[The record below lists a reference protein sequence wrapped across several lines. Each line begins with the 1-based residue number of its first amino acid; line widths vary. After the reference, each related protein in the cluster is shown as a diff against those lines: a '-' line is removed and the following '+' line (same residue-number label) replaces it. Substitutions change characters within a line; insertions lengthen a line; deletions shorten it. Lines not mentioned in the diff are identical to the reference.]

1 MKLLATL
8 LVMSCLPLLVWQDDA
23 KQDDQ
28 GDGFKR
34 ERKGEN
40 SAAKDALEG
49 KPAPPLQVDG
59 WMNTDDIMGDVN
71 LKQFEGKVV
80 VIDFWGVWC
89 GPCKAAIPH
98 LIELYEA
105 HHDKG
110 LVVIGVHTKNAAEKM
125 AEYVDEKSIPYPVC
139 VDIDGETVKA
149 FHVDSYPDYY
159 VIDKK
164 GNLRF
169 ADLANAEVDRVV
181 EMLLAEE

>member
-1 MKLLATL
+1 MKLFTALVLLGSLTL
-8 LVMSCLPLLVWQDDA
+8 FAGQDDSA
-23 KQDDQ
+23 QDDK

-34 ERKGEN
+34 ERKGDTA
-40 SAAKDALEG
+40 AAKDALEG
-49 KPAPPLQVDG
+49 KPAPSLNVDG
-59 WMNTDDIMGDVN
+59 WMNTDEVMGKVN

-98 LIELYEA
+98 LVELYEKN
-105 HHDKG
+105 HDKG
-110 LVVIGVHTKNAAEKM
+110 LVVIGVHTKNQGEKM
-125 AEYVDEKSIPYPVC
+125 AAYVEENSIPYPVC
-139 VDIDGETVKA
+139 VDTNGETVKA

-164 GNLRF
+164 GVLRF
-169 ADLANAEVDRVV
+169 ADLANAEVDRVI